1 MRLTLEEQEVSSLD
15 HLRNLPLLRN
25 EGGVVPLSSFADFAV
40 LKGPDSI
47 LRDDKITSVWVGG
60 RYDKGE
66 RDEYMAQAKALLE
79 EIPLPLG
86 YRWEYQAN
94 QREAEETRAELITNL
109 VLALLLIFA
118 VMAGLFESVRQA
130 ISLMISLPF
139 AIVGAAWALYLSG
152 TDFDIPAFVG
162 LLLLLGIVVNNG
174 IIMIEHINMYRRD
187 GMARRDAMLRGAR
200 ERLRPILMTALTTI
214 VGLIPMA
221 IEQPSLGNIYYYSIA
236 LVVMGGLFLSSIL
249 TALLLPTMVCITED
263 FLAWLFR
270 MKESD
275 PHSANQGNEPATVV

>member
-1 MRLTLEEQEVSSLD
+1 MRLTLEEQEVSSMD

-25 EGGVVPLSSFADFAV
+25 GGGVVPLSSFADFSV

-47 LRDDKITSVWVGG
+47 QRDDKVTSIWVGG
-60 RYDKGE
+60 RYDKGD
-66 RDEYMAQAKALLE
+66 RDQYQAQARALLE
-79 EIPLPLG
+79 EIDLPLG
-86 YRWEYQAN
+86 YRWEFQAN
-94 QREAEETRAELITNL
+94 QRRAEETKAELITNL

-139 AIVGAAWALYLSG
+139 AIVGAAWALYLTG

-187 GMARRDAMLRGAR
+187 GMARREAMLRGAK

-236 LVVMGGLFLSSIL
+236 LVVMGGLFVSSIL
-249 TALLLPTMVCITED
+249 TALLLPTMVCLTED
-263 FLAWLFR
+263 FLGWLFR
-270 MKESD
+270 TGAIGAIPSADES
-275 PHSANQGNEPATVV
+275 PTVA